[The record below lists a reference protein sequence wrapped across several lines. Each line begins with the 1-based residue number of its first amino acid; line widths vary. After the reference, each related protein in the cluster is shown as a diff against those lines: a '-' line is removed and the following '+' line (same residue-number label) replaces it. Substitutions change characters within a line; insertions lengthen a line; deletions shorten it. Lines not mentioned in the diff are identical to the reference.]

1 MLFCR
6 EIVVV
11 EPFKHKEKSREK
23 GQAWQD
29 LADHLNEFPV
39 FTVFA
44 RAVRERFKLLQMKF
58 KKKERQEHAAS
69 GIAPDISEL
78 DILLEKILL
87 RIKECQLE
95 FERQD
100 TENKEN
106 KEQESRKAEDMR
118 NQAMERRALLRPTRE
133 RLLKEFHPH

>member
-1 MLFCR
+1 
-6 EIVVV
+6 
-11 EPFKHKEKSREK
+11 
-23 GQAWQD
+23 
-29 LADHLNEFPV
+29 
-39 FTVFA
+39 
-44 RAVRERFKLLQMKF
+44 MKF

-69 GIAPDISEL
+69 GISPDISEL
-78 DILLEKILL
+78 DILLEEILL

-106 KEQESRKAEDMR
+106 KEQESGKAEDMR
-118 NQAMERRALLRPTRE
+118 NQATKPLLRPRTE